1 MERKELGRRIKFQKK
16 VNAKVEKKIADQK
29 KSKAAAFQSGYDES

>member
-1 MERKELGRRIKFQKK
+1 MERKELGRRIQFQKK
-16 VNAKVEKKIADQK
+16 VNAKVEKNQK